1 MQTMSLEMSPMEHAT
16 LLGLVGLA
24 VSVMQNDEEQ
34 GRAFINTLSQPGVP
48 DAAKAIVERL
58 SAMSG
63 GEG

>member
-1 MQTMSLEMSPMEHAT
+1 MEHAT

-24 VSVMQNDEEQ
+24 VSVMQNDEAQ
-34 GRAFINTLSQPGVP
+34 GRAFINTLSQPGVQ

>member
-1 MQTMSLEMSPMEHAT
+1 MEHAT

-24 VSVMQNDEEQ
+24 VSVMQNDEAQ
-34 GRAFINTLSQPGVP
+34 GRAFISTLSQPGVQ

>member
-34 GRAFINTLSQPGVP
+34 GRAFISTLSQPGVQ

>member
-1 MQTMSLEMSPMEHAT
+1 MQPMSLEMSPMEHAT

-34 GRAFINTLSQPGVP
+34 GRAFISTLSQPGVQ

>member
-16 LLGLVGLA
+16 LLGMVGLA
-24 VSVMQNDEEQ
+24 VSVMQDDEVQ
-34 GRAFINTLSQPGVP
+34 GRAFINMLSQPVVQ
-48 DAAKAIVERL
+48 DAAKAVVERL